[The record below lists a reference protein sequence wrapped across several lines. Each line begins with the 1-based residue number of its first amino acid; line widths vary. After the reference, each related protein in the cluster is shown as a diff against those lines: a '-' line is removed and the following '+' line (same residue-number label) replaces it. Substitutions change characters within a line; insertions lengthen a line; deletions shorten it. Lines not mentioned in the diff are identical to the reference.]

1 MFGFVLFKK
10 KTICV
15 EFKSDNEQQQQQKKM
30 SKVLFDIL
38 EMVEYDIE
46 QVIQETYLNKN
57 NFLFKYFFCLFTI
70 QE

>member
-1 MFGFVLFKK
+1 LFCSKK

-15 EFKSDNEQQQQQKKM
+15 EFKSDNEQQKKKM

-46 QVIQETYLNKN
+46 QVIQETYLNK
-57 NFLFKYFFCLFTI
+57 K
-70 QE
+70 